1 MEEVF
6 LTIKMNDQDKSSYD
20 KMIMN
25 RLKKIEGQVRGIQKM
40 IADSRGCSDILIQMS
55 AIKSALKKTNYLIL
69 KRYANTCLAEIS
81 TSGNSKL
88 EDFLSTMNEFLS
100 EIDDEFDNKHGGVKD
115 EEND

>member
-1 MEEVF
+1 MEEVC
-6 LTIKMNDQDKSSYD
+6 LITKMNKQDKSSYD
-20 KMIMN
+20 KIIMN

-40 IADSRGCSDILIQMS
+40 ITDSRSCSDILIQMS

-69 KRYANTCLAEIS
+69 KRYANTCLMDM
-81 TSGNSKL
+81 SGAGDPKM

-100 EIDDEFDNKHGGVKD
+100 EIDHEFDDNNGGVKD